1 MYEHI
6 KKPWFIP
13 IVLTVIIIV
22 AGQLYTSGK
31 LTKAEAL
38 PEQEIRSQLET
49 IYDGEVKEL
58 VLDGSVYRAI
68 VTKIGAEYDVEV
80 DASTGK
86 VLALFQTKESSKP
99 DIVMDSGKGE
109 DGVNTEKQPTVEN
122 SADQTGKSDSGLAD
136 EVGNKASEKP
146 QSNDKN
152 KVQSKVTEKPKSDVN
167 KAPAKPKPASQP
179 AKQEKQRKG
188 VLISE
193 QQAGHPLAQLPA
205 GKVGEVDDVDFV
217 NSEGGGYYLVEI
229 EIDTDDDDDMDEV
242 TYQIHAIS
250 GKVMTVT
257 WGD

>member
-1 MYEHI
+1 MNI
-6 KKPWFIP
+6 LKKPWFIP
-13 IVLTVIIIV
+13 IVLTVIIV
-22 AGQLYTSGK
+22 VVGQLYTSGK

-58 VLDGSVYRAI
+58 VLDGSIYRAI
-68 VTKIGAEYDVEV
+68 VTKIGAEYEVEV

-99 DIVMDSGKGE
+99 DIVMGSGEGKDDAEEAEPPVEDS
-109 DGVNTEKQPTVEN
+109 V
-122 SADQTGKSDSGLAD
+122 DQTGKSASGVTD
-136 EVGNKASEKP
+136 KVDNKSSEKP
-146 QSNDKN
+146 QSN
-152 KVQSKVTEKPKSDVN
+152 VTEKPKPDVN
-167 KAPAKPKPASQP
+167 KAPANPKPANQP
-179 AKQEKQRKG
+179 AKQEKQPKR

-193 QQAGHPLAQLPA
+193 QQAMNIGLAQLPA

-217 NSEGGGYYLVEI
+217 NSEAGGYYLVQI

-257 WGD
+257 WDD